1 MAFPERLAT
10 LRRGLGLSQP
20 TLAERIG
27 VHVSQLR
34 RYEAGTSQPTL
45 DVLRRTAG
53 ALSCSADALLFD
65 QDEHGPVEELR
76 LQFEAASRL
85 DAAEI
90 HIVKA
95 LLEGLLLEHEA
106 KRLAAIG

>member
-1 MAFPERLAT
+1 LSRCAEASASPS
-10 LRRGLGLSQP
+10 RRSP
-20 TLAERIG
+20 SESAST
-27 VHVSQLR
+27 SPKLR
-34 RYEAGTSQPTL
+34 RYQAGTSQPTL
-45 DVLRRTAG
+45 DVLRRTAV

-95 LLEGLLLEHEA
+95 LLEGLLLKHEA